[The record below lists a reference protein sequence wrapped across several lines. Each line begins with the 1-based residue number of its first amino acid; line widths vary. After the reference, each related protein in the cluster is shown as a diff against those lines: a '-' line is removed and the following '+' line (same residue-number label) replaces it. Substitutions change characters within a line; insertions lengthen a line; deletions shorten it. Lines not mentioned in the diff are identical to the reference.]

1 VNDRAERIHRAELHT
16 RNSSP
21 HSCRTPVS
29 AHRPGIDRWLSR
41 QLLAERAWTRR
52 SVLGGPSDGI
62 FPDGV
67 RYRAPTMTA
76 EAATGGYAAELTVGI
91 A

>member
-1 VNDRAERIHRAELHT
+1 VNDRAERIHRAELRN

-21 HSCRTPVS
+21 HSCRTPAS
-29 AHRPGIDRWLSR
+29 AHRPGINRWLSR

-52 SVLGGPSDGI
+52 SVLGGLSS
-62 FPDGV
+62 V
-67 RYRAPTMTA
+67 TT
-76 EAATGGYAAELTVGI
+76 ATGGYAAELTVGI